1 MPQRKYQPT
10 KPFQGTRPAGSNGSY
25 AVQRWLDEDSMEDS
39 SAFTLDSD
47 YYWQPAAGERN
58 EQDGADK
65 GTAQRLET
73 ELRLRVL

>member
-1 MPQRKYQPT
+1 
-10 KPFQGTRPAGSNGSY
+10 
-25 AVQRWLDEDSMEDS
+25 MEDS